1 MGSFPPRRRNREP
14 FAITQLS
21 PTNANAGTAFTLTVN
36 GNNFASGAAVNFNG
50 AAQATTH
57 VSANQLTAAI
67 PGTADTKIWHCPC
80 YCDKPRYLRRTVRRR
95 IIETQSCDLDESY
108 ASRSRQPAV
117 PLPNR
122 F

>member
-67 PGTADTKIWHCPC
+67 PGTADTKSGTVPVTVTNPGTSGGQ
-80 YCDKPRYLRRTVRRR
+80 YGGGLSRRNHA
-95 IIETQSCDLDESY
+95 I
-108 ASRSRQPAV
+108 
-117 PLPNR
+117 
-122 F
+122 

>member
-14 FAITQLS
+14 FAIIQLS

-36 GNNFASGAAVNFNG
+36 GSNFASGAAVNFNG

-67 PGTADTKIWHCPC
+67 PSTGVCHSNRDSA
-80 YCDKPRYLRRTVRRR
+80 RFRVGYLRRTGTEADYRDAIMLFR
-95 IIETQSCDLDESY
+95 
-108 ASRSRQPAV
+108 
-117 PLPNR
+117 
-122 F
+122 